1 MNVPANNKY
10 LYFRKATA
18 AGQELDD
25 TTGSNMYP
33 VSAIRGICAGTGS
46 ALGAITDDDDAFT
59 IYLSPKATFNG
70 SADADNN
77 SGIDDHPD
85 ILVVAI
91 TTDNNQKAVIEAL
104 VNEINFG
111 SNAMITLFDGG
122 AGGAASKIHSD
133 IEGITFTGALLAD

>member
-1 MNVPANNKY
+1 
-10 LYFRKATA
+10 L
-18 AGQELDD
+18 
-25 TTGSNMYP
+25 YP
-33 VSAIRGICAGTGS
+33 VSAIRGICAGTGT
-46 ALGAITDDDDAFT
+46 ALGAITDDADAFT
-59 IYLSPKATFNG
+59 IYLEPKATFNG

-77 SGIDDHPD
+77 SAIDDHPD

-111 SNAMITLFDGG
+111 NSPLVTIFDGG
-122 AGGAASKIHSD
+122 AGGDASKVHSD